1 MNSAQVTAFQLG
13 ICVKNSKSC
22 VLQKSIVN
30 SFPRIRSISIRDKSL
45 FGLKSLKPLRAGG
58 KGMSENSDENS
69 PWQSIT
75 NAMDKFKGQPIEE
88 VLRKQIQKGEYL
100 DNGGS
105 GVKPPG
111 GGGGEGGSG
120 GGSPNG
126 PGGSDDEESYDTRQ
140 TIFASGALLSLYIYL
155 IMGKELLRTIF
166 DFLRFIV
173 GLGKTS
179 RIKRILV
186 RLGKLYKSTKRRKIT
201 DEHFLEKAIL
211 NTPTWWYDPQDFRTA
226 VKNYYASDADE

>member
-22 VLQKSIVN
+22 LLQKSIVN
-30 SFPRIRSISIRDKSL
+30 SFPRIRNISIRDKPL

-58 KGMSENSDENS
+58 KGMSGKSDENS

-75 NAMDKFKGQPIEE
+75 NAMDKFKGQSIEE

-111 GGGGEGGSG
+111 GGGEGGGG

-140 TIFASGALLSLYIYL
+140 TIFASGALLFLYIYL
-155 IMGKELLRTIF
+155 IMSKELLSTIF

-173 GLGKTS
+173 GLGQTS
-179 RIKRILV
+179 RIKRIMV
-186 RLGKLYKSTKRRKIT
+186 KLGKLYRSTKQRKIT

-211 NTPTWWYDPQDFRTA
+211 NTPTWWYDPEDFRTA

>member
-30 SFPRIRSISIRDKSL
+30 SFHPIRKVSIRDKPL
-45 FGLKSLKPLRAGG
+45 FGLKPLKPLRAGG

-75 NAMDKFKGQPIEE
+75 NAMDRFKGQSIEE

-111 GGGGEGGSG
+111 GGGGGGGG
-120 GGSPNG
+120 GGSPVG
-126 PGGSDDEESYDTRQ
+126 PGGSDDEQSYDTRQ
-140 TIFASGALLSLYIYL
+140 TIFACGALLFLYIYL
-155 IMGKELLRTIF
+155 INGKELLRTIF

-173 GLGKTS
+173 GLGQTN
-179 RIKRILV
+179 RIKKIMV
-186 RLGKLYKSTKRRKIT
+186 TLGKLYRSTKQRKIT

-211 NTPTWWYDPQDFRTA
+211 NTPTWWYDPEDFRTA
-226 VKNYYASDADE
+226 VKNYYASNSDE